1 MATVKGSTGVGG
13 GYTAALGNK
22 VLASVTSQARNFG
35 RGVMGAAMGQMPGV
49 QAASGY
55 FSQLPG
61 SIGSFGG
68 GGGSGTTA
76 NVSSMAAMVK
86 EQKQA
91 NVISLQTVR
100 ELRGLRSDTTAQTR
114 ITEQMSRNLQKGIS
128 DVNKTMREVK
138 KAVEDGGGGDGGG
151 ILDSVGDALKGIGSA
166 LGVGAGALFVSS
178 AINTF
183 NKPNPRNRRSQTT
196 YARRVADNVQRRL
209 MQQDPA
215 KTSTIT
221 SLYGR
226 DRGGGGGATL
236 RERFGAVAV
245 TDTEQLKATK
255 VQTDVTRKGLKELAV
270 GIEKVGRNTGYS
282 GIREIQERRARETRL
297 VKSPE
302 DKIRE
307 EAQAKFLKDINNL
320 NAKVF
325 KDTIKK
331 IVGTDYTRNV
341 TQRDAA
347 GEKYLGKTISQATG
361 FQKGMERTFEKLL
374 GKEYGGAYGR
384 IFANLGEAYIQAQ
397 AQSFGKSLFT
407 SALGSEE
414 KARVLTGQI
423 VGNLAKGNK
432 QVATEQLLYGFT
444 GEATGIETVMAK
456 YGFATTEQGI
466 QYTGNMLAAGATA
479 GIKNMT
485 GFNGEYVAISDPV
498 TGEKTIIRD
507 LGTMMNAPMGAP
519 PVSRASTSSSIPAT
533 ASAPYTPMYSSSY
546 NAGNYI
552 EMPYDD
558 KGTRAGVV
566 TTLGYEDN
574 KRADA
579 QLKTSYELID
589 TTAEGLGATA
599 GASLATGKI
608 AGEGFKA
615 SIQTDV
621 ETSKAIIQ
629 SERESTQ
636 YLAQVIA
643 SQPRGGGG
651 TTVVAGGMPGGNFGN
666 FLVDMGASIV
676 ANKLTT
682 GIKNP
687 YMRAIANYGLVTGGK
702 SVLNTFRMGGGNY
715 LGNLDT
721 ALFGAGGLSGFTS
734 GIASGVG
741 NLAGTIAGPA
751 TLLPVSQAA
760 PITNAVTTTGTVL
773 GGGAGAAAPAIGTS
787 AGATGAGVAGT
798 TSSYAGGNIAAS
810 QASASTV
817 NTSAASAA
825 GTGTMATIGGT
836 LAAISALQQFSS
848 GDPVGGTGSAL
859 IAAGAFMGP
868 AGAPLMIIG
877 VGLNI
882 LSSVFGFGRKKP
894 PPPPTHGAH
903 RAMMIEGNNNIN
915 AKETLTYYGSKT
927 PDAGIIAICD
937 EYLNIA
943 FNTIKTFEIRGIRT
957 SPPIMWLQHAAAQ
970 RQDGKT
976 GNMWLAVY
984 TTEFDASNPTDTS
997 KAALV
1002 IHFGQPR
1009 HASGADA
1016 AKIVN
1021 ELGKFYEENSATSK
1035 LDIDKALKNLRSSAY
1050 FEIAFNKAKGLEDL
1064 EKVEAGLFAEN
1075 LETSRL
1081 IADYKL
1087 KESGKKPDETKQSR
1101 FSFGQTPSTDMFK
1114 NEMKDTGYDQDAM
1127 EPIQSPTGRRFAWN
1141 PLTNKYDILVEDPTT
1156 GLTISSTGKIV
1167 SAEKVVDVKGA
1178 LALLT
1183 DQELVSIA
1191 GPYARQGPAW
1201 LRTYYNSWLASDWGS
1216 RTGMKSLN
1224 DMLKK
1229 KGYESNL
1236 RVSVGSMDG
1245 GDGYPGMATYDIFG
1259 LAYQYASGTQS
1270 ATQKVVAFDPVRN
1283 QAIFDVNQN
1292 DKFDISD
1299 IERYYEQN
1307 PIPVGTDLGKA
1318 GGIVSIAPSSN
1329 DNSTTVNNYGMGTS
1343 NAQDPFRSQRTNTRP
1358 SLLSLAA

>member
-22 VLASVTSQARNFG
+22 VIASVTSQAQNFG
-35 RGVMGAAMGQMPGV
+35 RGVMGAAMGQMPGI
-49 QAASGY
+49 QAASSY

-68 GGGSGTTA
+68 SMGGRGGGTTA
-76 NVSSMAAMVK
+76 NVNSAAAMVK

-100 ELRGLRSDTTAQTR
+100 ELRGLRSDTAAQTR
-114 ITEQMSRNLQKGIS
+114 ITEQMSRNLEKGIS

-138 KAVEDGGGGDGGG
+138 EEIKKGGGGGDGGG
-151 ILDSVGDALKGIGSA
+151 LFDTVGDALKGIGSA
-166 LGVGAGALFVSS
+166 LAVGAGALLVSN
-178 AINTF
+178 AVNTF
-183 NKPNPRNRRSQTT
+183 NRPSPKNRRSGVVS
-196 YARRVADNVQRRL
+196 ARRVADNVQRRL
-209 MQQDPA
+209 GKMEPA

-236 RERFGAVAV
+236 KERFGAIAV
-245 TDTEQLKATK
+245 TDTEQLKATRT
-255 VQTDVTRKGLKELAV
+255 QTDVTRKGLKELAV
-270 GIEKVGRNTGYS
+270 GIEKVGRNTGIA
-282 GIREIQERRARETRL
+282 GLRENDRRRARETKV
-297 VKSPE
+297 VKTPE
-302 DKIRE
+302 QVIMEK
-307 EAQAKFLKDINNL
+307 AQAKFLKDLNKL

-325 KDTIKK
+325 QKTLSDIIGDDWKK
-331 IVGTDYTRNV
+331 NV
-341 TQRDAA
+341 TQREAA
-347 GEKYLGKTISQATG
+347 GEMFLGKTISQATG

-374 GKEYGGAYGR
+374 GKEYGAQYGR
-384 IFANLGEAYIQAQ
+384 VFANLGEAFIQTQAQ
-397 AQSFGKSLFT
+397 VFGKNLF
-407 SALGSEE
+407 SDALGSDE

-423 VGNLAKGNK
+423 VGNLAQGNK
-432 QVATEQLLYGFT
+432 QVATEQILYGFT
-444 GEATGIETVMAK
+444 GQATGIETVMAK
-456 YGFATTEQGI
+456 YGFADVGQGI

-485 GFNGEYVAISDPV
+485 GFNGDYVAIRDPV
-498 TGEKTIIRD
+498 TGQQTVIRD
-507 LGTMMNAPMGAP
+507 LGSMMNAPMGAP
-519 PVSRASTSSSIPAT
+519 PVSRASTSSSIPAVS
-533 ASAPYTPMYSSSY
+533 SAPYTPMYSSSY
-546 NAGNYI
+546 VAGNYL

-558 KGTRAGVV
+558 KGTRAGVI

-651 TTVVAGGMPGGNFGN
+651 TTVVAGMPGGNFGN
-666 FLVDMGASIV
+666 FLIDMGASIV
-676 ANKLTT
+676 ANKLTS

-702 SVLNTFRMGGGNY
+702 SVASTFLSGGGNY

-721 ALFGAGGLSGFTS
+721 ALFGASGFSGLTS
-734 GIASGVG
+734 GIASGLG

-751 TLLPVSQAA
+751 TLLPASQAA
-760 PITNAVTTTGTVL
+760 PIVNAVTTSGVTL
-773 GGGAGAAAPAIGTS
+773 GTS
-787 AGATGAGVAGT
+787 AAPTAAAAASGGAAGAGIAGT
-798 TSSYAGGNIAAS
+798 SSSYAGANLSTAAATSSTNTAAAS
-810 QASASTV
+810 SA
-817 NTSAASAA
+817 
-825 GTGTMATIGGT
+825 GMGTMATIGGT
-836 LAAISALQQFSS
+836 LAAVAALQQFSS

-859 IAAGAFMGP
+859 IAAGVYTGNPVM
-868 AGAPLMIIG
+868 IG
-877 VGLNI
+877 VGVVLNVV
-882 LSSVFGFGRKKP
+882 SSVFGIGRSKP

-915 AKETLTYYGSKT
+915 AKETLHFYGTRNGK
-927 PDAGIIAICD
+927 PDAGVVAICD

-943 FNTIKTFEIRGIRT
+943 FNTIKTFETRGIRT
-957 SPPIMWLQHAAAQ
+957 SPPIMWIQHAAAQ

-1009 HASGADA
+1009 HASGSDA

-1021 ELGKFYEENSATSK
+1021 ELAKFYEENSATSK
-1035 LDIDKALKNLRSSAY
+1035 LDIDKALKNIRSSAY

-1064 EKVEAGLFAEN
+1064 EKIETGLFAEN
-1075 LETSRL
+1075 LAESRL
-1081 IADYKL
+1081 LADTSLARKTGKTAVKETMDTQTVGDSESSYTVDIA
-1087 KESGKKPDETKQSR
+1087 T
-1101 FSFGQTPSTDMFK
+1101 GQFMAYNTL
-1114 NEMKDTGYDQDAM
+1114 TG
-1127 EPIQSPTGRRFAWN
+1127 
-1141 PLTNKYDILVEDPTT
+1141 KYDIELQNLQGKMV
-1156 GLTISSTGKIV
+1156 SSTGEIV
-1167 SAEKVVDVKGA
+1167 TPTSELKLKDAV
-1178 LALLT
+1178 ALLT
-1183 DQELVSIA
+1183 DEELMSIA

-1201 LRTYYNSWLASDWGS
+1201 LRKYYNSWLGSSHGKSVIPKLNEMIKKRGYAASNFRVSETAITDDSGFGGYNYIAGGVA
-1216 RTGMKSLN
+1216 RM
-1224 DMLKK
+1224 
-1229 KGYESNL
+1229 YESG
-1236 RVSVGSMDG
+1236 V
-1245 GDGYPGMATYDIFG
+1245 
-1259 LAYQYASGTQS
+1259 TQADLS
-1270 ATQKVVAFDPVRN
+1270 NVVAFDPVSNRAILDVN
-1283 QAIFDVNQN
+1283 ANKIFD
-1292 DKFDISD
+1292 
-1299 IERYYEQN
+1299 E
-1307 PIPVGTDLGKA
+1307 TDLENYLRMNPSAASSYGTEK